1 MSRIG
6 IRLVWRSILCGALAS
21 VAFAQDGDLQKR
33 LSEGQ
38 QLRAMGQY
46 RGAEQ
51 ALTALLRDVKR
62 REPGN
67 VFAAAVM
74 DNLAATEQD
83 LANYVE
89 AERLLTEALSQ
100 LKKAGEQAGSTWAG
114 VQCHLGEVYL
124 EESRYREAERVL
136 RQALEARQNDEHAD
150 PESVA
155 IAMLDLGMAYVH
167 TRGIRESEP
176 QLRRALSL
184 LEARRGPDHPVLA
197 SALGPLA
204 SVLIRAGRYDE
215 ALTQTE
221 RAWRILSGNPSV
233 GEPDLLNTMCT
244 LGTLYSL
251 TGRPAEAEVYSMQ
264 AVSRGEAIYGPD
276 HPRLGY
282 YLKGYAGVLKRQGRT
297 SEAKAVEKRSAAILT
312 HYARANPVQHTI
324 NVNALR

>member
-1 MSRIG
+1 VSRIG
-6 IRLVWRSILCGALAS
+6 IRLVWRSVLCGALAL

-33 LSEGQ
+33 LTEAQ
-38 QLRAMGQY
+38 QLRAAGQY
-46 RGAEQ
+46 RDAEH
-51 ALTALLRDVKR
+51 AFTALLRDVKR
-62 REPGN
+62 SEPGS
-67 VFAAAVM
+67 VFAAVVM

-100 LKKAGEQAGSTWAG
+100 VKKAGEQEGSTWAG
-114 VQCHLGEVYL
+114 VQGRLGEVYM
-124 EESRYREAERVL
+124 EESRFREAERVL
-136 RQALEARQNDEHAD
+136 RQALEARQNDEHSD

-176 QLRRALSL
+176 LLRRSLSL
-184 LEARRGPDHPVLA
+184 IEARRGPDHPVLA
-197 SALGPLA
+197 AALGALA

-215 ALTQTE
+215 ALIQTE
-221 RAWRILSGNPSV
+221 RAWRILSGNPAV

-251 TGRPAEAEVYSMQ
+251 TGRPLEAEVYSMQ

-282 YLKGYAGVLKRQGRT
+282 YLRGYAGVLKRQGRN
-297 SEAKAVEKRSAAILT
+297 SEAKAMEKRSAAILA
-312 HYARANPVQHTI
+312 HNAQANPVQHTI